1 MHRLRL
7 ALQLP
12 KLDHPGVLR
21 LGFSIRNLIRCITK
35 VIGGDSFGVS
45 WLDVEEVSK
54 PSWQFVE
61 YTFANVAAT
70 ISLVKEFGIS
80 TAIRP
85 GFSGFMLRI
94 CRCRVHP
101 YLQQERSWSY
111 PRYSIFVSFF
121 AYFGVVKNIVG
132 FDPGKVEGA
141 ALELFSLQASTYS
154 GICRAL
160 TLRLYLIK
168 VSTLSDA
175 IQISLRPVF
184 SQ

>member
-85 GFSGFMLRI
+85 GFSGFLLRI
-94 CRCRVHP
+94 CRCRVRLQ
-101 YLQQERSWSY
+101 LQQEGSWLVLEEYVPPGSNIISGFCVIAIKDVETDK
-111 PRYSIFVSFF
+111 PIFKTRIISIVIVIRRNTTSF
-121 AYFGVVKNIVG
+121 IIL
-132 FDPGKVEGA
+132 PMSGK
-141 ALELFSLQASTYS
+141 F
-154 GICRAL
+154 
-160 TLRLYLIK
+160 LYGYW
-168 VSTLSDA
+168 SH
-175 IQISLRPVF
+175 
-184 SQ
+184 